1 MFSLSFH
8 LYGVFF
14 LLLTLN
20 SLTQSKIILPFKL
33 FFPNS
38 TYANYLDKYYI
49 NYLGTEI
56 SIGTPPQ
63 KFILNLNSST
73 NTFWVLSH
81 RAELPFP
88 SYDLTKSS
96 SVKDGNSFITKVK
109 DVILDEGQ
117 HRKDIIMLDKQN
129 VLMDIF
135 TGIKV
140 NSHYIN
146 SGIIG
151 LDISGDSYYF
161 NDIFFIKQLKQ
172 KDIISSYAF
181 YVKYNKDN
189 SGSLIIGEYPHD
201 SDSRYKKNNMIPYRT
216 TIDGG
221 RLKWGLTFMN
231 IKHNGTDFEVGSVGI
246 IKIESGLIIG
256 TKEYSD
262 IIYDSFFKDKISSN
276 QCKEI
281 TSEVYEIF
289 SYQCDKDA
297 QIENYPMLF
306 FNVDGINKMFNFTF
320 KELFEYEDGHYN
332 YMIAFNKMPTHSK
345 WILGTPFIKNH
356 MIVFDQDRKLIAPYL
371 EDSAND
377 LTLYYIWIVICI
389 LILLII
395 LMLCYLRRRRHI
407 RYSKKKQI
415 ESTQYRSL

>member
-1 MFSLSFH
+1 
-8 LYGVFF
+8 
-14 LLLTLN
+14 
-20 SLTQSKIILPFKL
+20 
-33 FFPNS
+33 
-38 TYANYLDKYYI
+38 
-49 NYLGTEI
+49 
-56 SIGTPPQ
+56 
-63 KFILNLNSST
+63 
-73 NTFWVLSH
+73 
-81 RAELPFP
+81 
-88 SYDLTKSS
+88 
-96 SVKDGNSFITKVK
+96 
-109 DVILDEGQ
+109 
-117 HRKDIIMLDKQN
+117 MLDKQN

-407 RYSKKKQI
+407 RSSKKKQI

>member
-73 NTFWVLSH
+73 NTFWILSH

-117 HRKDIIMLDKQN
+117 HIKDIIMLDKQN

-231 IKHNGTDFEVGSVGI
+231 IKHNGTDCEVGSGGI

>member
-117 HRKDIIMLDKQN
+117 HIKDINI
-129 VLMDIF
+129 VASWR
-135 TGIKV
+135 V
-140 NSHYIN
+140 PYIR
-146 SGIIG
+146 SIVAAG
-151 LDISGDSYYF
+151 L
-161 NDIFFIKQLKQ
+161 
-172 KDIISSYAF
+172 
-181 YVKYNKDN
+181 
-189 SGSLIIGEYPHD
+189 E
-201 SDSRYKKNNMIPYRT
+201 
-216 TIDGG
+216 
-221 RLKWGLTFMN
+221 RLCWARALT
-231 IKHNGTDFEVGSVGI
+231 
-246 IKIESGLIIG
+246 
-256 TKEYSD
+256 Y
-262 IIYDSFFKDKISSN
+262 
-276 QCKEI
+276 
-281 TSEVYEIF
+281 
-289 SYQCDKDA
+289 
-297 QIENYPMLF
+297 
-306 FNVDGINKMFNFTF
+306 
-320 KELFEYEDGHYN
+320 
-332 YMIAFNKMPTHSK
+332 
-345 WILGTPFIKNH
+345 
-356 MIVFDQDRKLIAPYL
+356 
-371 EDSAND
+371 ND
-377 LTLYYIWIVICI
+377 L
-389 LILLII
+389 
-395 LMLCYLRRRRHI
+395 HF
-407 RYSKKKQI
+407 
-415 ESTQYRSL
+415 SL